1 MEYTKPP
8 RTFEDQADQLIS
20 RGLIADKPA
29 LVQCL
34 SVVNY
39 YRLSG
44 YLYPFRQRN
53 SDEFISGTTLD
64 EVWQRYTF
72 DRHLR
77 LLVID
82 GIERIEVS
90 VKTQLVYEFSH
101 LYGAFGHLDI
111 INLPKIKQRKYNAL
125 INRIKEETDRSNEI
139 FVKHFF
145 NKYGDKHQYL
155 PLWMTAELMSFG
167 TMLTFFRA
175 VSPAVK
181 RKIAAFYNI
190 PYQLLFKWLIVLN
203 GVRNTC
209 AHHGRLWN
217 KKYSLSLPNHRKY
230 PDWYV
235 PVKIPQDRIFGIVTI
250 LKYMLGIIAPQ
261 SQWPQRLQDLLLK
274 YPNIPLKPMGFPANW
289 KDSPLW
295 R

>member
-1 MEYTKPP
+1 
-8 RTFEDQADQLIS
+8 
-20 RGLIADKPA
+20 
-29 LVQCL
+29 
-34 SVVNY
+34 
-39 YRLSG
+39 
-44 YLYPFRQRN
+44 
-53 SDEFISGTTLD
+53 
-64 EVWQRYTF
+64 
-72 DRHLR
+72 
-77 LLVID
+77 VID
-82 GIERIEVS
+82 GIERVEVS

-101 LYGAFGHLDI
+101 LYGPFGHL
-111 INLPKIKQRKYNAL
+111 NKNHLSKIPPHKHAKFIYT
-125 INRIKEETDRSNEI
+125 IKKETDRSNEI

-145 NKYGDKHQYL
+145 AKYGDKHQYL

-217 KKYSLSLPNHRKY
+217 KKYSLSLPSQRKY
-230 PDWYV
+230 PDWYR
-235 PVKIPQDRIFGIVTI
+235 PVQIPQDRIFGILTI

-274 YPNIPLKPMGFPANW
+274 YPNIPLKPMGCPANW